1 MQDVLLYVYR
11 CYSWKASTGHIVTH
25 SGLML
30 SLRDGLSA
38 LWILMGSESEQT
50 VTVEVCVCYQ
60 CVRLL
65 SDVSKP
71 WRRASHF
78 FLYFLVI
85 ISDRI

>member
-1 MQDVLLYVYR
+1 
-11 CYSWKASTGHIVTH
+11 
-25 SGLML
+25 
-30 SLRDGLSA
+30 
-38 LWILMGSESEQT
+38 MGGESEQT

-71 WRRASHF
+71 QRRASHF